1 MGAIGVTAVG
11 VDQRVEFMHS
21 YQKTKRLLETL
32 RTTEYPP
39 VLVFCNT
46 ITTVDQVTQLLHREQ
61 FHVARLH
68 SEREPAIRFEIV
80 DALRNNK
87 VDVCVTTDLASRGI
101 DVPGITHVINY
112 DMPLT
117 IEDYVHRCG
126 RAARWGSPGQAT
138 SFLTLECKIASEL
151 KDLLTE
157 LGQPVPPELEN
168 IRQFGGKVI
177 KTELGD
183 RAI

>member
-1 MGAIGVTAVG
+1 MTAVG

-21 YQKTKRLLETL
+21 YQKSQRLLETL
-32 RTTEYPP
+32 RTTETPP

-46 ITTVDQVTQLLHREQ
+46 ITTVDQIADLLHREQ
-61 FHVARLH
+61 FHVAALH
-68 SEREPAIRFEIV
+68 SEREPGVRFEIV
-80 DALRNNK
+80 DALRNGK
-87 VDVCVTTDLASRGI
+87 LDVLVTTDLASRGI
-101 DVPGITHVINY
+101 DVPGITHVINF

-126 RAARWGSPGQAT
+126 RAARWQSPGQAS

-151 KDLLTE
+151 KELLSE
-157 LGQPVPPELEN
+157 LGQPVPPELQDT
-168 IRQFGGKVI
+168 RQFGGRVI

-183 RAI
+183 RAL